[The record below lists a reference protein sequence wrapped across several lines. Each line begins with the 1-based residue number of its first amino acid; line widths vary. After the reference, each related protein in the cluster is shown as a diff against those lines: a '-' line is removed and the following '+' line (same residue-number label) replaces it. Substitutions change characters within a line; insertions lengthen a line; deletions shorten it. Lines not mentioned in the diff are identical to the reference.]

1 MTNPKGQLQLYY
13 AQQKTLIEQIK
24 IIREDLQKEHKLT
37 TQYRKKRDRYKS
49 ERQVLLEKA
58 VPDTEGRESQKE
70 TIEKLRKRKD
80 FLRRQS
86 QRSTGTS
93 FKILSNDQL
102 ERLTL
107 VELKFIL
114 YELEFKQQTSSLKR
128 EDEDV
133 IVEEIRRVEERI
145 VLLEKRNEVIVADYL
160 GNVPDSKEKMA
171 EEISSIERRLSL
183 EEDLR
188 NKMHSKVQGLYDR
201 IGPLKEEE
209 DKAHQEFVDH
219 LQKLEELK
227 VDVQAKQEEL
237 DALKG
242 KIAQVKKKI
251 SQESHKEKFDK
262 IEGKIQLLIKKRE
275 KGDAL
280 TPEEQEYLMSY
291 GYVPF

>member
-1 MTNPKGQLQLYY
+1 MTNPKDQLQLYY
-13 AQQKTLIEQIK
+13 EQQKSLIEQIK
-24 IIREDLQKEHKLT
+24 IIRQDLQKEQKLT

-49 ERQVLLEKA
+49 ERQILLEKA
-58 VPDTEGRESQKE
+58 TPDMEGRDSQKE

-93 FKILSNDQL
+93 FKILSDDQL
-102 ERLTL
+102 EKLTI

-128 EDEDV
+128 EDEDI

-145 VLLEKRNEVIVADYL
+145 VLLEKKDEVIVADYL
-160 GNVPDSKEKMA
+160 GNVPDSREKMA
-171 EEISSIERRLSL
+171 EEISTIERKLFL

-188 NKMHSKVQGLYDR
+188 KKMHTKVQGLYDR

-209 DKAHQEFVDH
+209 DNAHQEFVDH
-219 LQKLEELK
+219 LQKMEELK

-242 KIAQVKKKI
+242 KISQVKKKI
-251 SQESHKEKFDK
+251 SQDSNKQKVDK
-262 IEGKIQLLIKKRE
+262 IEEKIQLLIKKRE
-275 KGDAL
+275 KGNDL

>member
-1 MTNPKGQLQLYY
+1 MTNPKDQLQLYY
-13 AQQKTLIEQIK
+13 GQQKSLIEQIK
-24 IIREDLQKEHKLT
+24 IIRQNLQKEQKLT

-58 VPDTEGRESQKE
+58 TPDMEGRDSQKE

-86 QRSTGTS
+86 QRSAGTS
-93 FKILSNDQL
+93 FKILSDNEL
-102 ERLTL
+102 EKLTI

-114 YELEFKQQTSSLKR
+114 YELEFKQQTSSLER

-145 VLLEKRNEVIVADYL
+145 FLLEKRDEVIVADYL
-160 GNVPDSKEKMA
+160 GNVPDTREKMD
-171 EEISSIERRLSL
+171 EEISAIEKRLSL

-188 NKMHSKVQGLYDR
+188 KKIHSKVQWLYDR
-201 IGPLKEEE
+201 ISPLKEEE

-242 KIAQVKKKI
+242 KISQVKKKI
-251 SQESHKEKFDK
+251 SQDSNKEKVDQ
-262 IEGKIQLLIKKRE
+262 IEEKIQLLIKKRE
-275 KGDAL
+275 KGNDL

>member
-1 MTNPKGQLQLYY
+1 MTNPKNQLQLYY
-13 AQQKTLIEQIK
+13 GQQKSLIEEIK
-24 IIREDLQKEHKLT
+24 IFRNDLQKEQKLT
-37 TQYRKKRDRYKS
+37 TQFRKKRDRYKS

-58 VPDTEGRESQKE
+58 TPDMEGRDSQKE

-80 FLRRQS
+80 FLRRQA
-86 QRSTGTS
+86 QRSAGTS
-93 FKILSNDQL
+93 FKILSDDQL
-102 ERLTL
+102 GKLTL

-128 EDEDV
+128 EDEDI

-145 VLLEKRNEVIVADYL
+145 VLLEKRDEVIIADYL
-160 GNVPDSKEKMA
+160 GNVPDTREKMA
-171 EEISSIERRLSL
+171 EEISTIEKRLSL
-183 EEDLR
+183 EENLR
-188 NKMHSKVQGLYDR
+188 KKMHTKVQGLYDR

-237 DALKG
+237 DALRG
-242 KIAQVKKKI
+242 KISQVKKKI
-251 SQESHKEKFDK
+251 SQESNQEKVDK
-262 IEGKIQLLIKKRE
+262 IEEKIQLLIKKRE
-275 KGDAL
+275 KGNDL

>member
-1 MTNPKGQLQLYY
+1 
-13 AQQKTLIEQIK
+13 
-24 IIREDLQKEHKLT
+24 
-37 TQYRKKRDRYKS
+37 
-49 ERQVLLEKA
+49 QVLLEKA
-58 VPDTEGRESQKE
+58 TPDMEGRDSQKE

-80 FLRRQS
+80 FLRRQA
-86 QRSTGTS
+86 QRSAGTS
-93 FKILSNDQL
+93 FKILSDDQL
-102 ERLTL
+102 GKLTL

-128 EDEDV
+128 EDENI

-145 VLLEKRNEVIVADYL
+145 VLLEKRDEVIIADYL
-160 GNVPDSKEKMA
+160 GNVPDTREKMA
-171 EEISSIERRLSL
+171 EEISTIEKRLSL

-188 NKMHSKVQGLYDR
+188 KKIHTKVQGLYDR

-237 DALKG
+237 DALRG
-242 KIAQVKKKI
+242 KISQVKKKI
-251 SQESHKEKFDK
+251 SQESNQEKVDK
-262 IEGKIQLLIKKRE
+262 IEEKIQLLIKKRE
-275 KGDAL
+275 KGNDL

>member
-1 MTNPKGQLQLYY
+1 MTNPKNQLQLYY
-13 AQQKTLIEQIK
+13 GQQKSLIEQIK
-24 IIREDLQKEHKLT
+24 ILRQDLQKEQKLT
-37 TQYRKKRDRYKS
+37 TQYRKKRDRYKG
-49 ERQVLLEKA
+49 ERQILLEKA
-58 VPDTEGRESQKE
+58 IPDTEGRDSQKE

-86 QRSTGTS
+86 QRTTGTS
-93 FKILSNDQL
+93 FKILTNDQL
-102 ERLTL
+102 QKLTI

-114 YELEFKQQTSSLKR
+114 YELEFKQQTSTLKR

-145 VLLEKRNEVIVADYL
+145 VLLEKRDEVIVADYL
-160 GNVPDSKEKMA
+160 GNVPDSKEKMD
-171 EEISSIERRLSL
+171 EEISAIERKLL
-183 EEDLR
+183 MEEDLR
-188 NKMHSKVQGLYDR
+188 KKMHSKVQGLYDR

-219 LQKLEELK
+219 LQELEKLK

-242 KIAQVKKKI
+242 KIAQIKKKI
-251 SQESHKEKFDK
+251 SQESHKVKFDK
-262 IEGKIQLLIKKRE
+262 IEEKIQQLVKKRE

>member
-13 AQQKTLIEQIK
+13 GQQKSLIEQIK
-24 IIREDLQKEHKLT
+24 VIRQDLQKEQKLT
-37 TQYRKKRDRYKS
+37 TQFRKKRDRYKN
-49 ERQVLLEKA
+49 ERQILLEKA

-70 TIEKLRKRKD
+70 AIEKLRKRKD

-86 QRSTGTS
+86 QRSTATS
-93 FKILSNDQL
+93 FKILTNAQL
-102 ERLTL
+102 EKMTI
-107 VELKFIL
+107 VELKFML

-133 IVEEIRRVEERI
+133 LVEEIRRIEERI

-160 GNVPDSKEKMA
+160 GNVPDSKVKMD
-171 EEISSIERRLSL
+171 EEISSLERKISL
-183 EEDLR
+183 EEDLK

-201 IGPLKEEE
+201 INPLKEEE
-209 DKAHQEFVDH
+209 DKAHQDFVDH
-219 LQKLEELK
+219 LQTLEKLK

-242 KIAQVKKKI
+242 KISQIKKKI

-262 IEGKIQLLIKKRE
+262 IEEKIQRLVKKRE
-275 KGDAL
+275 KSGDL

>member
-1 MTNPKGQLQLYY
+1 MTNPKDQLQLYY
-13 AQQKTLIEQIK
+13 GQQKSLIEEIK
-24 IIREDLQKEHKLT
+24 IFRNDLQKEQKLT
-37 TQYRKKRDRYKS
+37 TQFRKKRDRYKS
-49 ERQVLLEKA
+49 ERQILLEKA
-58 VPDTEGRESQKE
+58 TPDMEGRDSQKE
-70 TIEKLRKRKD
+70 TIAKLRQRKD
-80 FLRRQS
+80 FLRRQA
-86 QRSTGTS
+86 QRSAGTS
-93 FKILSNDQL
+93 FKILSDDQL
-102 ERLTL
+102 GKLTL

-128 EDEDV
+128 EDEDI

-145 VLLEKRNEVIVADYL
+145 VLLEKRDEVIIADYL
-160 GNVPDSKEKMA
+160 GNVPDTRQKMA
-171 EEISSIERRLSL
+171 EEISTIEKRLSL

-188 NKMHSKVQGLYDR
+188 KKMHTKVQGLYDR

-237 DALKG
+237 DALRG
-242 KIAQVKKKI
+242 KISQVKKKI
-251 SQESHKEKFDK
+251 SQESNQEKVDK
-262 IEGKIQLLIKKRE
+262 IEEKIQLLIKKRE
-275 KGDAL
+275 KGNDL